1 MKTLSIAF
9 ISVFLT
15 LLALRVLATT
25 EPLRPVPR
33 CQEDVVIIGH
43 GDFERGRWT
52 SYACGPAVDDYIG
65 GY

>member
-1 MKTLSIAF
+1 MKTDRL
-9 ISVFLT
+9 
-15 LLALRVLATT
+15 LLAIAVICFMIGVLLAF
-25 EPLRPVPR
+25 RIVPR
-33 CQEDVVIIGH
+33 CQEDVVLVGT